1 MEMFV
6 MVVDGISVV
15 GWWGRYHLLFSAR
28 TAPMPLRRPLPLIC
42 RRPLCLRQSSSA
54 PAPAAARP
62 HKPAAAA
69 AAAPQPNALPDP
81 DPDSALSRRF
91 TAMAEDALTA
101 SPRRAP
107 AIAAENDFPADL
119 KRRLEARLEA
129 ASSIST
135 SIASLPASTPRHV
148 RDLAATPP
156 WTGTESTADSVLRML
171 VDAHKPLPKDLAQK
185 RAPAIPHLRPIPH
198 TTSAA
203 QRIARAKEESTDYAL
218 RKTGGGGGLTDEE
231 RVEVRH
237 MLRERFLPAGR
248 AVASFQALASLAD
261 EKIEDA
267 RRRGQFDNLSNRGK
281 PLERDH
287 NAQSPFLDTTEYLL
301 NRMIKQQ
308 DIVPPWIE
316 KQQELAS
323 AVRGFRERV
332 RGGWR
337 RHVARSIASA
347 GGGLEEQCRRAE
359 RYARGEER
367 LRRIEER
374 AKRVEMGEEVED
386 IEDAVMAGPT
396 EVFRDPAWEAVELP
410 YHKLA
415 IEALNS
421 TTRSYNLMAPEPARK
436 PYYSL
441 GRELKS
447 CFRDC
452 APVIAKEI
460 RDRAVRPSANSDF
473 RTDRSN
479 GPGGLLEKLGGE
491 TAVIH
496 DSTEPNYG
504 FKEFWSGLWG
514 KKRQT
519 G

>member
-1 MEMFV
+1 
-6 MVVDGISVV
+6 
-15 GWWGRYHLLFSAR
+15 
-28 TAPMPLRRPLPLIC
+28 MPLIRPLPLIR
-42 RRPLCLRQSSSA
+42 RRPTCLRQSSSA
-54 PAPAAARP
+54 PAPAPTSP
-62 HKPAAAA
+62 HKPAAARSP
-69 AAAPQPNALPDP
+69 PQPNALPSL

-101 SPRRAP
+101 SPRRAQ

-119 KRRLEARLEA
+119 KRRLEARLESA
-129 ASSIST
+129 SIST
-135 SIASLPASTPRHV
+135 STASLPASAPRHA

-185 RAPAIPHLRPIPH
+185 RAPAIQTPHLRPIPH
-198 TTSAA
+198 TALTSTA

-218 RKTGGGGGLTDEE
+218 RKTSGGLTDEE

-323 AVRGFRERV
+323 AVRGFRVRV
-332 RGGWR
+332 RDGWR

-359 RYARGEER
+359 RYARGENR

-460 RDRAVRPSANSDF
+460 RDRAVRPNAGSDF
-473 RTDRSN
+473 RMERNN